1 MTQAKPRQRRKPQAA
16 TLPANHPGDQEPP
29 LAVRPTRQALVEALR
44 RVADLGQAITV
55 DQTPDETGSYQ
66 QQLVTVP
73 GRYAPYGWRLLI
85 MWREGAI
92 LHLSQ
97 ARGPGGV
104 HWSYGCDRWPDW
116 TAGPEAVPLCPIGH
130 LLAPL
135 ERVALQRRLLTEPCT
150 PPLQLPVNAPGIEAI
165 MTEEFLALM
174 TP

>member
-1 MTQAKPRQRRKPQAA
+1 MTQPRQRRKPQSA
-16 TLPANHPGDQEPP
+16 TLPSNHPGDQEPTS
-29 LAVRPTRQALVEALR
+29 AVRPIRKALAEALR
-44 RVADLGQAITV
+44 QVVDPAQPIAV

-66 QQLVTVP
+66 QQQVTVP
-73 GRYAPYGWRLLI
+73 GWRLQI

-97 ARGPGGV
+97 AWGPGGA

-116 TAGPEAVPLCPIGH
+116 TAGCDAVPLCPIGH

-135 ERVALQRRLLTEPCT
+135 ERAALQRRLLAEPCT
-150 PPLQLPVNAPGIEAI
+150 PPPQLPVNAPGIEAI

>member
-1 MTQAKPRQRRKPQAA
+1 MTPSRQRRKPQTAR
-16 TLPANHPGDQEPP
+16 LPSNHPDDREPTP
-29 LAVRPTRQALVEALR
+29 AVRPTREALAAVLR
-44 RVADLGQAITV
+44 QTIDPAQPIAV

-73 GRYAPYGWRLLI
+73 GWQLQI

-97 ARGPGGV
+97 AWGLGGA

-116 TAGPEAVPLCPIGH
+116 TAGPDAAMLCPVAH

-135 ERVALQRRLLTEPCT
+135 ERAALQRRLLAEPCT
-150 PPLQLPVNAPGIEAI
+150 PPPQLPVNAPGIDAI
-165 MTEEFLALM
+165 MTKDFIELM